1 MGAFLHF
8 SSGDKFAQSCS
19 VQYFT
24 TSIPGAGI
32 FLPSSKAYKRIS
44 QPISSDSFPPT
55 PTTPSLAAFNLGGR
69 GANPVGTP
77 PTPSI
82 SKLSQ
87 SVGHRRA
94 ASPALKPKSRPSL
107 PRPESPLRITQNP
120 ISTPISKPSVAAP
133 NFSRSTITPS
143 RNVPS
148 PAPGKFGGSVRGL
161 KQAPGGDP
169 VRRPSKFETV
179 NTKGMDTKRS
189 PSRSQSRLG
198 PDSRFDEEP
207 EEPVVSTVRS
217 KRTSLGHKPRRSNE
231 DADEIRNLK
240 NQLAER
246 DKQLKDQ
253 ALSLAEMENNVSEL
267 HSTLTIQQP
276 PQRPRVGSRHPSVD
290 DADIAT
296 LRDIVREKNEK
307 IAVLTAEFD
316 GHRADFRSTI
326 DTLELAS
333 TETERVYERRV
344 EELTQEIR
352 ELQDRSED
360 VESVAQQ
367 LKQLEELVQE
377 LEEGLEDARRGESEA
392 RGEVEFLRGE
402 VERGRSELRREKEIA
417 ASALEEAKANEGSS
431 LNSQRM
437 SRDLEQRDD
446 EIRGLKAIIHS
457 LSRDGGGPDAG
468 SPKLGSRR
476 VSRQRQSGLGGQS
489 NGFNEE
495 QLMKEREARQNLER
509 HVKELENMVDAKTHR
524 EDELERQLK
533 LLTHDL
539 TPSSPMNGHNISSQN
554 LNARPG
560 TSGGTRNSNSKPL
573 SSYKSTPTHQHRHTD
588 SGSTVDTSGSNS
600 AWCEICEQP
609 GHDIL
614 TCTKMFTKQQQ
625 QQQSQNNNSFAANNF
640 PSSPNSQRTGRD
652 VVKEGLKGLAVS
664 SPHHNHNDHNDS
676 IERPS
681 PLNPAPR
688 DPAPAP
694 APAPQQQ
701 QQPSPAMAAPATAQA
716 PGPNE
721 EGMVAGKRSGKIDTE
736 KWCALCERDGHESV
750 DCPFED
756 EF

>member
-1 MGAFLHF
+1 M
-8 SSGDKFAQSCS
+8 
-19 VQYFT
+19 
-24 TSIPGAGI
+24 
-32 FLPSSKAYKRIS
+32 
-44 QPISSDSFPPT
+44 
-55 PTTPSLAAFNLGGR
+55 PSLTAFNLGGR
-69 GANPVGTP
+69 GTKTAGTP

-87 SVGHRRA
+87 SVGPGRA

-107 PRPESPLRITQNP
+107 PRPESPLRRTQNP
-120 ISTPISKPSVAAP
+120 VSTPIGKASVATP
-133 NFSRSTITPS
+133 NFSKSTITPS
-143 RNVPS
+143 RNAPS

-161 KQAPGGDP
+161 RQVPGGDP
-169 VRRPSKFETV
+169 VQRPGKFET
-179 NTKGMDTKRS
+179 TTTRGMNPNRS

-207 EEPVVSTVRS
+207 EEHVASIVRS

-231 DADEIRNLK
+231 DVDEIRTLK

-276 PQRPRVGSRHPSVD
+276 PQRPRIGSRHPSVD
-290 DADIAT
+290 DADIST

-377 LEEGLEDARRGESEA
+377 LEEGLEDARRGEAEA

-417 ASALEEAKANEGSS
+417 ASALEEAKANKGNS
-431 LNSQRM
+431 LSSQRI

-489 NGFNEE
+489 NGLSEE
-495 QLMKEREARQNLER
+495 QLAEEREARQNLER
-509 HVKELENMVDAKTHR
+509 HVKELEDMVDAKTHR

-533 LLTHDL
+533 HLTQDL
-539 TPSSPMNGHNISSQN
+539 TSSSPINGHTTSSQTPN
-554 LNARPG
+554 IRPG
-560 TSGGTRNSNSKPL
+560 TSGGTRSHNNKPL
-573 SSYKSTPTHQHRHTD
+573 SFHKPTPTQQHRHAD
-588 SGSTVDTSGSNS
+588 SGSTVDTSGSNNNH

-614 TCTKMFTKQQQ
+614 TCTKMFSKQQQ
-625 QQQSQNNNSFAANNF
+625 HQSQSPSNAATADNNF
-640 PSSPNSQRTGRD
+640 TSSPNSQRNGRD
-652 VVKEGLKGLAVS
+652 VVKKGLKGLAVS
-664 SPHHNHNDHNDS
+664 SPHQHDHHHTHSDS
-676 IERPS
+676 IERPA
-681 PLNPAPR
+681 PLSPAPR
-688 DPAPAP
+688 SP
-694 APAPQQQ
+694 APAPQH
-701 QQPSPAMAAPATAQA
+701 QQPSPAAIPATTAQDMRA
-716 PGPNE
+716 NE
-721 EGMVAGKRSGKIDTE
+721 EGMVAGKRSGRIDAG